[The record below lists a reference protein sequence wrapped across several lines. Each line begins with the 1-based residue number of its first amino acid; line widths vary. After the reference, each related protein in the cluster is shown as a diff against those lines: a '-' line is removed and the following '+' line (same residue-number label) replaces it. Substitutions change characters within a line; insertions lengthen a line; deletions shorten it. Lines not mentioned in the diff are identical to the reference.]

1 MPHFG
6 NLHPHPK
13 MGWKEMI
20 QWKLG
25 LRKEEDRE
33 VDPRYLR
40 DQDLQ
45 SLPIDPKVIHRP
57 DPKALQLTW
66 LGHSS
71 FLLQVGGLHL
81 LLDPVLGDYCAP
93 FPIPS
98 LKRRAPIPLR
108 LEDLPPLDGVLISHN
123 HYDHLEKETVRALSG
138 KVPFHVPKGLQS
150 WMRAQGVRECEEYD
164 WWEIRDTGR
173 MTLHFTPAQ
182 HFSSRGF
189 HDRNRTLWGGWVMEI
204 QGKRLY
210 YAGDSGYA
218 PLFQD
223 IGKRLGPMDLAILP
237 IGAYQPRWFMKPVH
251 LDAEEAVQVHLD
263 VGSRQSI
270 ACHWGT
276 FRLTDEPW
284 AQPPALLRQTLAQRG
299 LLESS
304 FSVLQIGET
313 WKQDGFISKPT
324 A

>member
-1 MPHFG
+1 
-6 NLHPHPK
+6 
-13 MGWKEMI
+13 
-20 QWKLG
+20 
-25 LRKEEDRE
+25 
-33 VDPRYLR
+33 
-40 DQDLQ
+40 
-45 SLPIDPKVIHRP
+45 
-57 DPKALQLTW
+57 
-66 LGHSS
+66 
-71 FLLQVGGLHL
+71 
-81 LLDPVLGDYCAP
+81 
-93 FPIPS
+93 
-98 LKRRAPIPLR
+98 
-108 LEDLPPLDGVLISHN
+108 
-123 HYDHLEKETVRALSG
+123 
-138 KVPFHVPKGLQS
+138 
-150 WMRAQGVRECEEYD
+150 
-164 WWEIRDTGR
+164 
-173 MTLHFTPAQ
+173 
-182 HFSSRGF
+182 
-189 HDRNRTLWGGWVMEI
+189 MEI

-284 AQPPALLRQTLAQRG
+284 AQPPALLRQTLARRG